1 MAAALLRKTE
11 TRLTETSRQRA
22 KNSSPADWAEILS
35 AMPENSNTRI
45 VRETLESE
53 RWPAGILPR
62 MSSENSP
69 RLEKKEQTMRMHN
82 QVPRGTPQPEFR
94 ADLTS
99 TQEQISYLISQIM
112 GAYAWDWDW
121 DKDGDKPYKAAS
133 YMLDREVGREA
144 AAEWVA
150 KQIEKLLIIE
160 IQQTLLNL
168 VADD

>member
-11 TRLTETSRQRA
+11 TRLTETSHQRA
-22 KNSSPADWAEILS
+22 KNRSPADWAEILP

-45 VRETLESE
+45 IRKTLESK

-62 MSSENSP
+62 MPPENSP
-69 RLEKKEQTMRMHN
+69 KLQKKEQTMRMHN

-99 TQEQISYLISQIM
+99 TQEQISYLISQVM
-112 GAYAWDWDW
+112 GAYAWDW

-150 KQIEKLLIIE
+150 KQIEKLLTIE

>member
-11 TRLTETSRQRA
+11 TRLKKTSHQRA
-22 KNSSPADWAEILS
+22 KNSSPADWAEILP
-35 AMPENSNTRI
+35 AMPENSNTRV
-45 VRETLESE
+45 VRKTFKSE
-53 RWPAGILPR
+53 RRPAGILPR
-62 MSSENSP
+62 MPSENSP
-69 RLEKKEQTMRMHN
+69 KLQTKEQTMRMHN
-82 QVPRGTPQPEFR
+82 QVPRGEPQPEFR

-99 TQEQISYLISQIM
+99 TQEQISYLISEIM
-112 GAYAWDWDW
+112 KAYKWDW
-121 DKDGDKPYKAAS
+121 DKDGDNPYQAAS

-168 VADD
+168 VADE

>member
-1 MAAALLRKTE
+1 
-11 TRLTETSRQRA
+11 
-22 KNSSPADWAEILS
+22 
-35 AMPENSNTRI
+35 
-45 VRETLESE
+45 
-53 RWPAGILPR
+53 
-62 MSSENSP
+62 
-69 RLEKKEQTMRMHN
+69 
-82 QVPRGTPQPEFR
+82 
-94 ADLTS
+94 
-99 TQEQISYLISQIM
+99 M